1 MTVSKSQ
8 FKKLVKINKLAECM
22 KLEIYEVKK
31 IGNLD
36 AKKLARSDKM
46 WNVGT
51 SEKAST
57 KMSIVKHKNTQM
69 AQFEA
74 KLPFIL

>member
-1 MTVSKSQ
+1 M
-8 FKKLVKINKLAECM
+8 
-22 KLEIYEVKK
+22 
-31 IGNLD
+31 D

-51 SEKAST
+51 SEKASLQIPLTT
-57 KMSIVKHKNTQM
+57 KMSIVKHKNTKM